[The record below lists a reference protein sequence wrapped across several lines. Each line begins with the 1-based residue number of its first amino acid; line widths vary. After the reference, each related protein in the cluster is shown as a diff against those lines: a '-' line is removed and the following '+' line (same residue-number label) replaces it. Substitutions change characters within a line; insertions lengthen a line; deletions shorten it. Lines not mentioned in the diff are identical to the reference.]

1 MSRMNATA
9 PAINIKET
17 DKNYIMEVAAPG
29 LKKEWV
35 RVNIDNDGNLNIA
48 IENKME
54 HKDEDKHEH
63 YLRPDIEITL
73 RRKTQMKKIVALL
86 MASAMAA
93 SLAACGGSA
102 QSSEA
107 TSTAPAESTAAEST
121 ATDGKKYEGVE
132 LTMWSMWSAGEV
144 QANAIQAAADA
155 FEAETGAHVNIE
167 WKGRD
172 VNTLISAA
180 LESGEKLDIFEDDY
194 NRIGHAYAPYTYD
207 LTEMADAVGYDDFSY
222 ACFNDQSKEW
232 AGYLNSIVEQPQI
245 GGIFYNKDVF
255 DACGITDTPKTWDE
269 FLTVC
274 QTLKDNGYEPLALD
288 GAYANFNFYNHLVRH
303 LGEDTIAELG
313 KNGGWADNEAAVA
326 AAQEIID
333 FVNAGYLAEGAPD
346 AYPASQTKVGL
357 GTAAMVA
364 CANYVTSEVDAAV
377 GEPVNWGFFNYPEVE
392 GNVDASA
399 YAGANSLA
407 ISSNCEN
414 PQAAFDFIMT
424 IVTGTCGQELVDK
437 GGQIPADTRLKESVL
452 AGSVETLKN
461 TTTPMSWCGSL
472 NTLDGWSSIK
482 SSMIELFEGK
492 YATGA
497 DYCAYLDTLC
507 G

>member
-1 MSRMNATA
+1 
-9 PAINIKET
+9 
-17 DKNYIMEVAAPG
+17 
-29 LKKEWV
+29 
-35 RVNIDNDGNLNIA
+35 
-48 IENKME
+48 
-54 HKDEDKHEH
+54 
-63 YLRPDIEITL
+63 
-73 RRKTQMKKIVALL
+73 
-86 MASAMAA
+86 
-93 SLAACGGSA
+93 
-102 QSSEA
+102 
-107 TSTAPAESTAAEST
+107 
-121 ATDGKKYEGVE
+121 
-132 LTMWSMWSAGEV
+132 MWSAGEV

-222 ACFNDQSKEW
+222 ACFNNQSKEW

-245 GGIFYNKDVF
+245 GGIFYNKDAF

-303 LGEDTIAELG
+303 LGEDAIAELG
-313 KNGGWADNEAAVA
+313 KNGGWADNEAAVT

-357 GTAAMVA
+357 GTAAMVV

>member
-1 MSRMNATA
+1 
-9 PAINIKET
+9 
-17 DKNYIMEVAAPG
+17 
-29 LKKEWV
+29 
-35 RVNIDNDGNLNIA
+35 
-48 IENKME
+48 
-54 HKDEDKHEH
+54 
-63 YLRPDIEITL
+63 
-73 RRKTQMKKIVALL
+73 MKKALSL
-86 MASAMAA
+86 ALAAAMAA
-93 SLAACGGSA
+93 SLAACGGSPA
-102 QSSEA
+102 A
-107 TSTAPAESTAAEST
+107 STASSAATTDTAASG
-121 ATDGKKYEGVE
+121 AA
-132 LTMWSMWSAGEV
+132 SAGGQTLKVMLSEEPGEG
-144 QANAIQAAADA
+144 DA
-155 FEAETGAHVNIE
+155 FATTLNKWADETG
-167 WKGRD
+167 
-172 VNTLISAA
+172 NTVDIMVIPYDDQLTKFPLMAKNNDLPDLLSTTRLARLYPDEFEDLGKCIDTS
-180 LESGEKLDIFEDDY
+180 IFEPQALQIISQNY
-194 NRIGHAYAPYTYD
+194 
-207 LTEMADAVGYDDFSY
+207 LTDKLSV
-222 ACFNDQSKEW
+222 
-232 AGYLNSIVEQPQI
+232 LPQQFTI
-245 GGIFYNKDVF
+245 TNVFYNKDAF

-303 LGEDTIAELG
+303 LGEDAIAELG
-313 KNGGWADNEAAVA
+313 KNGGWADNEAAVT

-357 GTAAMVA
+357 GTAAMIV

-424 IVTGTCGQELVDK
+424 IVTGTCGQELVDN

>member
-1 MSRMNATA
+1 MKKVLSLLL
-9 PAINIKET
+9 
-17 DKNYIMEVAAPG
+17 VAA
-29 LKKEWV
+29 
-35 RVNIDNDGNLNIA
+35 
-48 IENKME
+48 M
-54 HKDEDKHEH
+54 
-63 YLRPDIEITL
+63 
-73 RRKTQMKKIVALL
+73 ALML
-86 MASAMAA
+86 V
-93 SLAACGGSA
+93 ACGGS
-102 QSSEA
+102 SS
-107 TSTAPAESTAAEST
+107 STPAASGSTAASGSAEAPTGQTLKVMLSEEPSSGDSFT
-121 ATDGKKYEGVE
+121 TTLNKWAEETGNSVE
-132 LTMWSMWSAGEV
+132 LMVIPYDDQLTKFPLMAKNKDLPDLVSTTRLSRLYPDEFVDLGQV
-144 QANAIQAAADA
+144 VDTSI
-155 FEAETGAHVNIE
+155 FEPM
-167 WKGRD
+167 
-172 VNTLISAA
+172 A
-180 LESGEKLDIFEDDY
+180 LEIISQEYNSDKLSCLPLQFTIT
-194 NRIGHAYAPYTYD
+194 N
-207 LTEMADAVGYDDFSY
+207 V
-222 ACFNDQSKEW
+222 
-232 AGYLNSIVEQPQI
+232 
-245 GGIFYNKDVF
+245 FYNKDAF

-303 LGEDTIAELG
+303 LGEDAIAELG

-357 GTAAMVA
+357 GTAAMVV

-424 IVTGTCGQELVDK
+424 IVTGTCGQELVDN